1 MIDSEDRNRDQSADQ
16 ANHMCEQQNP
26 AFDRIKSSRRLI
38 WDKVVDTLH
47 QSHIASE
54 NRLGMNFL
62 LFHILEQ
69 FLFLIYLSLKN
80 RKFHHWSRRN
90 RPLNSLNGYYEE
102 VDQKWKN
109 LIVFFNKCQTY
120 VGNGLNTLF
129 FKS

>member
-1 MIDSEDRNRDQSADQ
+1 MHRNRSVKKFPKTINVFMCFNSHYFSKIFCIQCGQSDSSL
-16 ANHMCEQQNP
+16 NSSQQFP
-26 AFDRIKSSRRLI
+26 
-38 WDKVVDTLH
+38 
-47 QSHIASE
+47 
-54 NRLGMNFL
+54 
-62 LFHILEQ
+62 
-69 FLFLIYLSLKN
+69 FLIYLSLKN